1 MTEQAVRCE
10 VMTNNQGLPERLP
23 KAGRSVD
30 RSRQSS
36 RFKTA
41 AGSAQPADQ
50 AFTKGKRVSE
60 IKVFTPQLP
69 SWADEVSPSPAAPA
83 AQSAA
88 PAVAPTPPMP
98 PAATPAIN
106 LTPPQPEPL
115 SPEAIP
121 KLRSQLQDSTLQD
134 SSSVDLLDSSTDS
147 AIVQIPVR
155 PQSRRRR
162 WQWSGVGLFRS
173 WQFWS
178 IMILLLLGGIG
189 GLSLAVLLK
198 IPALPNCPSIFWP
211 TASASLRLYCAQ
223 LAANKENTKDL
234 LEAIDLVKDLP
245 VNHPLRPEIDRSIED
260 WSLMILDLAE
270 DTFQEGNLQAAI
282 DTARQIPTHTQAHTQ
297 IEGQIERWQSIWKD
311 AEEIFAE
318 AKAALAQEDLPQAF
332 RIGLRLHSL
341 GNTYWK
347 TTKFEELNSLIEVA
361 RQDSS
366 KLNQARELAD
376 IGGVENLQEALRLA
390 EEIHAKSPIYPSA
403 RKAIGEF
410 GQRMYDLAEVL
421 LQEGDSQQAI
431 ALARLVPPETGIDA
445 KVQDFINLALAEAEA
460 WEGTLAGLESAI
472 IQAQR
477 LERDRPLYDRAQE
490 LIERWQ
496 MEIGDL
502 NRLRTARQYAA
513 RGGLNHLRAAI
524 AEAQQISASNSRSQ
538 DIQEEIYRWAVEV
551 ETLEDRPILERAQ
564 LLARNGD
571 IRSLQSA
578 IDEASQISE
587 SRALYSEARQ
597 VIDRWS
603 GQIERLQYRPRRD
616 RTRREF
622 ANNQNSP
629 APRNPQPTQSNWPEP
644 PAPPPIAAENS
655 QFTAQQLMQDAYDI
669 ALAATP
675 EAWLSAIGTAEQ
687 VPENTSSRIE
697 ADQMINVWSQSVLDY
712 AIRQSAYDLA
722 GAIAIA
728 SSIPTRTEA
737 YAAAQLQIQ
746 TWNQLLQTPPAPE
759 EVPPTQFSQ

>member
-1 MTEQAVRCE
+1 
-10 VMTNNQGLPERLP
+10 MTNNQGLPERLP
-23 KAGRSVD
+23 KAGRSAD
-30 RSRQSS
+30 RLRQSS
-36 RFKTA
+36 KFKT

-50 AFTKGKRVSE
+50 SSTKDRPVSE

-69 SWADEVSPSPAAPA
+69 SWADEVSQTPA
-83 AQSAA
+83 AQPTAAAAA
-88 PAVAPTPPMP
+88 PPAITPPVAPPPLTAPQVNFTPS
-98 PAATPAIN
+98 
-106 LTPPQPEPL
+106 QPELPP
-115 SPEAIP
+115 SEALP
-121 KLRSQLQDSTLQD
+121 QLRSQLQNSPLTTASPPAVLDPPAVPFDSVP
-134 SSSVDLLDSSTDS
+134 VDR
-147 AIVQIPVR
+147 I
-155 PQSRRRR
+155 RRRR
-162 WQWSGVGLFRS
+162 GQGTWARLLREPHTRLFSS

-178 IMILLLLGGIG
+178 IVIILLLGSIG

-223 LAANKENTKDL
+223 LAANKQTTKDL

-245 VNHPLRPEIDRSIED
+245 DDHPLRPEIDRSIED

-270 DTFQEGNLQAAI
+270 DTFQSGNLQEAI
-282 DTARQIPTHTQAHTQ
+282 NTARQIPAHTQAHTQ
-297 IEGQIERWQSIWKD
+297 IEAQIKRWQSIWKD
-311 AEEIFAE
+311 AETIFAE
-318 AKAALAQEDLPQAF
+318 AKAALEQEDLPQAF

-341 GNTYWK
+341 GNAYWK

-376 IGGVENLQEALRLA
+376 IGGLENLQEALRLA
-390 EEIHAKSPIYPSA
+390 GEIHTKSPIYPSA
-403 RKAIGEF
+403 RKAVGEF
-410 GQRMYDLAEVL
+410 GQRLYELAEAY

-431 ALARLVPPETGIDA
+431 AVARLVPPETGIDN
-445 KVQDFINLALAEAEA
+445 KVQDFINLTLAEAEA
-460 WEGTLAGLESAI
+460 WEGSIAGLESAI

-490 LIERWQ
+490 LIARWQ
-496 MEIGDL
+496 LEIGDL
-502 NRLRTARQYAA
+502 NRLRMARQYAA
-513 RGGLNHLRAAI
+513 RGGLNHLKAAI
-524 AEAQQISASNSRSQ
+524 AEAQQISESNPRSQ

-551 ETLEDRPILERAQ
+551 ETLEDRPILEQAQ

-571 IRSLQSA
+571 IVSLQSA
-578 IDEASQISE
+578 IDEASRISE

-597 VIDRWS
+597 AIDRWS
-603 GQIERLQYRPRRD
+603 GQIDRLQYRPRRD
-616 RTRREF
+616 RTRREL
-622 ANNQNSP
+622 ANNQNPSV
-629 APRNPQPTQSNWPEP
+629 PRNNQPLQPNWSEP
-644 PAPPPIAAENS
+644 AAPPPVAVENS
-655 QFTAQQLMQDAYDI
+655 QITAQRLMQDAYDI

-675 EAWLSAIGTAEQ
+675 DAWLSAIRTAEQ

-712 AIRQSAYDLA
+712 AVRQSAYDLA

-728 SSIPTRTEA
+728 SSIPPRTEA

-746 TWNQLLQTPPAPE
+746 TWNQLLQS
-759 EVPPTQFSQ
+759 PPTEDVSPPQFNQ